1 MGNDSIAIVLLLVGL
16 LIISVT
22 AVVVFRRRRVQRAS
36 KSRANVAPVARS
48 RFDSTVSIRAPKL
61 GVAASLTALSG
72 PLTGTHIDLKTA
84 RFTLGRKPDST
95 VVIDDDLVSRQH
107 ALIERRGSE
116 YILYDRSSTNGCYVN
131 GKPIYQYTL
140 KAGDQIQIGPVI
152 LVFNLPGLIQNIP
165 AQPISLEPVAPLPP
179 QAYDLI
185 DYDLVQPPL
194 GKGSAALV
202 YRGYARPDRTPVAIK
217 ILSSRDRYFRD
228 QFKMA
233 LELAQTL
240 QHPHITRI
248 YGGGQC
254 RQGNWYI
261 AVEYNEGGSLRDR
274 LTIGQ
279 GLPLPEI
286 VRSMGQTCEALAY
299 AHRRGIYHRDL
310 KPENVMFSKV
320 DEVKLG
326 DFGVARIV
334 AHKTITA
341 RGMLVGTPEY
351 MSVEQIRGQD
361 TDERS
366 DLYSMGIVLY
376 EMLTGRRP
384 FEAADPLAVL
394 DQQLHVLPPPP
405 SQFNRFLPDGLDAIA
420 LRALAKDPAARFQSA
435 EELARALSYTG
446 PFSTG
451 ENALPAT
458 ENAPLGGARLV
469 VFQSG
474 KAIPLTTEAEV
485 VLGREKINPNSSDNL
500 ISRQHARIWCQNGY
514 WLEDLNSANG
524 TFVNGVRIWQG
535 EPVLLRPG
543 SVIVMGNTQINF
555 EI

>member
-1 MGNDSIAIVLLLVGL
+1 MGNNSIVIVVMVGL
-16 LIISVT
+16 LLIV
-22 AVVVFRRRRVQRAS
+22 AAGVVVYRRRVVQRTA
-36 KSRANVAPVARS
+36 KLAATAAPVARS
-48 RFDSTVSIRAPKL
+48 RFDSTVSIRVPTP
-61 GVAASLTALSG
+61 GVTASLTAISG
-72 PLTGTHIDLKTA
+72 PLAGTHIDLKTT
-84 RFTLGRKPDST
+84 RLTLGRNPDSAG
-95 VVIDDDLVSRQH
+95 VIEDDLVSRQH

-116 YILYDRSSTNGCYVN
+116 YVIYDRSSANGCYVN
-131 GKPIYQYTL
+131 GKPVYQYTL
-140 KAGDQIQIGPVI
+140 KAGDQIQIGPAI
-152 LVFNLPGLIQNIP
+152 LVFNLPGPIQSIST
-165 AQPISLEPVAPLPP
+165 QPISLEPAAPLPP
-179 QAYDLI
+179 QAYDLA
-185 DYDLVQPPL
+185 DYDLEPPPL

-202 YRGYARPDRTPVAIK
+202 YRGYTRTDRTPVAIK

-261 AVEYNEGGSLRDR
+261 ASEYNEGGSLRDR
-274 LTIGQ
+274 LTIGR
-279 GLPLPEI
+279 GLPMPAI
-286 VRSMGQTCEALAY
+286 VRSMGQACNALAY

-334 AHKTITA
+334 AQKSITA

-351 MSVEQIRGQD
+351 MSVEQIRGQE

-366 DLYSMGIVLY
+366 DLYSLGIILY

-384 FEAADPLAVL
+384 FEATDPLAVL
-394 DQQLHVLPPPP
+394 DQQLHVVPPPP
-405 SQFNRFLPDGLDAIA
+405 SQFDRFLPEGLDAIT

-435 EELARALSYTG
+435 EELARALGYTG

-451 ENALPAT
+451 DSASPIT
-458 ENAPLGGARLV
+458 DHPLASGARLV

-474 KAIPLTTEAEV
+474 KAIPLTAEAEV
-485 VLGREKINPNSSDNL
+485 VLGREKLNPNSSDNL
-500 ISRQHARIWCQNGY
+500 ISRQHARIWFQNSY

-524 TFVNGVRIWQG
+524 TFVNGVRVWQG
-535 EPVLLRPG
+535 EAVLLRPG
-543 SVIVMGNTQINF
+543 SVIVMGNTQMNF